1 MSDKA
6 IAAMGL
12 LQADRKAVWACG
24 GWALLSV
31 CCFFVSL
38 FIGGNADWFPTLVS
52 LLKMGSFLIAA
63 ALCWRNA
70 VNPDILSGRGVWQAI
85 AVGLVAYALG
95 DTTVILW
102 RSLWGVSAA
111 VALADVFYAVS
122 YLFLA
127 IGLFQAVL
135 PRRITL
141 NLPQTLGISMAGVL
155 GIVLASWIAF
165 QAPSSASLA
174 GEVAAEGG
182 ATTGSVFSVEAIR
195 VESKG
200 VAAGAV
206 VNAERRVP
214 PLVATIE
221 QRLSPL
227 TTHIGLLYVVGDCV
241 LVVIA
246 VALLVAFWGGTYSEA
261 WKLVA
266 LAGLCLYVADMFL
279 IYEVGQGSYRQGA
292 FWEIFWILSALFFG
306 LSAAVEHGVS
316 DRIKRQVPRRS
327 WL

>member
-1 MSDKA
+1 
-6 IAAMGL
+6 L
-12 LQADRKAVWACG
+12 
-24 GWALLSV
+24 
-31 CCFFVSL
+31 
-38 FIGGNADWFPTLVS
+38 
-52 LLKMGSFLIAA
+52 AA

-221 QRLSPL
+221 RRLSPL